1 MERSDQ
7 CTGRS
12 ENDQDPVETPLSAD
26 SDSAVADS
34 VVDSDNSVL
43 SADSV
48 RVLTSVDST
57 NTYAVRLVRQ
67 ALAERAD
74 ADCADVVR
82 GLFDDG
88 CDESSAVE
96 SSVVAS
102 DSEQHVPMS
111 VVLSDTQTAG
121 RGRLDRTWYNE
132 PGESFVGT
140 FVTAVPKA
148 LLDGGS
154 SGWMTMAAGLAAIDA
169 LEKTTGLIAVDRQN
183 ETGYDGCSEGV
194 TQDVRDD
201 DNQIAQDGDHD
212 DRAQHDQDDPRLAL
226 KWPNDV
232 YLAGRKL
239 GGILAELAA
248 VRGDTAIVVFGIG
261 LNLFVPAD
269 RLPTDQSTSLQLQVA
284 ALPEHH
290 AGHRTL
296 PEYSEYAELRNRIAD
311 GIASSLRHRLTLLA
325 ADPVAAAETLRKETV
340 ALSWTLGRHVT
351 ARLAQNGAANGRVV
365 EGVAESINADASLTI
380 RTADGGNVTV
390 TTGDVGVE

>member
-1 MERSDQ
+1 MEWSDQ
-7 CTGRS
+7 CTDMGSR
-12 ENDQDPVETPLSAD
+12 NDQDPVGTPLTAD
-26 SDSAVADS
+26 SDSVVVDPAADS
-34 VVDSDNSVL
+34 NDSVP

-57 NTYAVRLVRQ
+57 NTYAARSVRQ
-67 ALAERAD
+67 VLAEHPD
-74 ADCADVVR
+74 VDCVGVVR

-88 CDESSAVE
+88 RAELSAAETSAVE
-96 SSVVAS
+96 SG
-102 DSEQHVPMS
+102 SEQRVPMS

-169 LEKTTGLIAVDRQN
+169 LENTTGLSTVDRLN
-183 ETGYDGCSEGV
+183 ETGYNGCSGCV
-194 TQDVRDD
+194 TQDVRDN

-248 VRGDTAIVVFGIG
+248 VRGDTAIVVFGIC

-269 RLPTDQSTSLQLQVA
+269 RLPTDQSTSLQLHVN
-284 ALPEHH
+284 ALSEH
-290 AGHRTL
+290 
-296 PEYSEYAELRNRIAD
+296 YVELRNRIAD

-325 ADPVAAAETLRKETV
+325 TDPVTAAETLRTETM

-351 ARLAQNGAANGRVV
+351 ARLAQNGVASGQVV
-365 EGVAESINADASLTI
+365 EGVAESINADASLSI
-380 RTADGGNVTV
+380 RTTDGQIVTV

>member
-7 CTGRS
+7 CTGMEAKDDHVS
-12 ENDQDPVETPLSAD
+12 DGTPLIAV
-26 SDSAVADS
+26 SDCAGDVADS
-34 VVDSDNSVL
+34 NDSVP

-57 NTYAVRLVRQ
+57 NTYATSSVRR
-67 ALAERAD
+67 ALAEHPD
-74 ADCADVVR
+74 ADCVDVVR

-88 CDESSAVE
+88 HAESSATE

-102 DSEQHVPMS
+102 DSEQRVPMS

-169 LEKTTGLIAVDRQN
+169 LEKTTGLASVDRQS
-183 ETGYDGCSEGV
+183 EAGRGGCSE
-194 TQDVRDD
+194 DVKNVHDN
-201 DNQIAQDGDHD
+201 DNQVAQGDDHD
-212 DRAQHDQDDPRLAL
+212 GRVQHDQSEHRLAL

-269 RLPTDQSTSLQLQVA
+269 RLPTDQSTSLQLQVND
-284 ALPEHH
+284 LPK
-290 AGHRTL
+290 
-296 PEYSEYAELRNRIAD
+296 YAELRNRIAN

-325 ADPVAAAETLRKETV
+325 ADPVAAAETLRKETMAV
-340 ALSWTLGRHVT
+340 SWTLGRHVT
-351 ARLAQNGAANGRVV
+351 ARLAQNGVTSGQVV

-380 RTADGGNVTV
+380 RTADDEIVTV